1 MMSSIY
7 EKRPWL
13 SLYPE
18 GIPSDLEVPNITALD
33 IFEDTASRLPQAPA
47 IHYFDETITYGELD
61 SMSEGLAAALSN
73 LGLGKGDRI
82 ALNLQNVPQFLIS
95 QYAAWKL
102 GAIVVPLN
110 PMYKEKELE
119 YYLNDSGAKIIIC
132 MEATTYEPV
141 KGIADRAP
149 LEHIITTSE
158 IDFLSP
164 RQPLPG
170 FLKDF
175 QKRKPP
181 ETLDFL
187 ELMDKYRMETAPRAK
202 VNPGDVAHLIYTS
215 GTTGPP
221 KGAMNTHG
229 NIVFAAEAGYKFF
242 CNIGASD
249 VVMGAAPLFHVT
261 GTIGHL
267 AITSLVGA
275 PLVIFYRFDAAEVL
289 RLIEKWKVTNIVAA
303 ITFFIALLEHPDFHL
318 RDLSSLKKVYSGG
331 ASVPAGFVDR
341 FEQASGIYIHH
352 AYGLTETTSPGLFHP
367 LGMRVP
373 ADPESGVLSP
383 GFPIPNSC
391 AKIVDAEEGS
401 REMPP
406 GELGEIIIEGPMV
419 VPGYWGKP
427 EETNHAI
434 RDGWLYTG
442 DIGKMDKDG
451 WFYVVDRK
459 KDLINVAGF
468 KVWPREVEDVLY
480 QHPAV
485 KEAAVVGVPDTYRG
499 ETVKAFVSLREE
511 YEGKINSQELIEFC
525 RQRMAA
531 YKYPRIVEIIP
542 EIPKTLTGK
551 FMRRVLREQELNKN
565 TTTGE

>member
-1 MMSSIY
+1 MSSIY
-7 EKRPWL
+7 EERPWL
-13 SLYPE
+13 GLYPK
-18 GIPSDLEVPNITALD
+18 GVPSDLKISNKTAID
-33 IFEDTASRLPQAPA
+33 IFEDTASKLPQAPA
-47 IHYFDETITYGELD
+47 IHYYDNTISYGELNSLAD
-61 SMSEGLAAALSN
+61 SLAAALAD
-73 LGLGKGDRI
+73 LGLDKDDRI
-82 ALNLQNVPQFLIS
+82 ALDLQNIPQFLIS

-119 YYLNDSGAKIIIC
+119 YFLNDSRAKVIVA
-132 MEATTYEPV
+132 MESTTYKTV
-141 KGIADRAP
+141 KRVIAKVP
-149 LEHIITTSE
+149 IEHVITTSE
-158 IDFLSP
+158 VDFLP
-164 RQPLPG
+164 PEQPLPEL
-170 FLKDF
+170 LKDF
-175 QKRKPP
+175 QKGKPP

-187 ELMDKYRMETAPRAK
+187 ELIDKYRLNTAPRTE
-202 VNPGDVAHLIYTS
+202 VNPDDVAHLIYTS

-221 KGAMNTHG
+221 KGAMNTHR
-229 NIVFAAEAGYKFF
+229 NTVFAAEAGYKTF
-242 CNIGASD
+242 CNVGASD
-249 VVMGAAPLFHVT
+249 VVLGAAPLFHVT
-261 GTIGHL
+261 GTVGHL

-275 PLVIFYRFDAAEVL
+275 PLVILYRFDPAETL

-303 ITFFIALLEHPDFHL
+303 VTFFIALLDHPDFHR

-331 ASVPAGFVDR
+331 APVSAGFVDR

-367 LGMRVP
+367 SVMRVP
-373 ADPESGVLSP
+373 VDPESGALSP
-383 GFPIPNSC
+383 GFPLPNCC
-391 AKIVDAEEGS
+391 AKIVDAEEGTH
-401 REMPP
+401 EMPP
-406 GELGEIIIEGPMV
+406 GELGEIIIKGPMI

-427 EETNHAI
+427 EETAHAI

-459 KDLINVAGF
+459 KDLINVSGF
-468 KVWPREVEDVLY
+468 KVWPREVEDILY

-485 KEAAVVGVPDTYRG
+485 KETAVVGVPDAYRG

-511 YEGKINSQELIEFC
+511 YEGKISPRDLIEFC

-531 YKYPRIVEIIP
+531 YKYPRIVELIP

-551 FMRRVLREQELNKN
+551 FLRRALRE
-565 TTTGE
+565 